1 MSPGVTH
8 EVEEL
13 AYREADGIGVA
24 LLWGPADGSLTVVC
38 ADARTGDWFAVAAER
53 TNALDVFYH
62 PYAHAARQRIS
73 YSVPSPGCAEAL
85 AA

>member
-1 MSPGVTH
+1 MSAGVTH

-13 AYREADGIGVA
+13 AYREADGIGVV
-24 LLWGPADGSLTVVC
+24 LLWGPADGRLTVVC
-38 ADARTGDWFAVAAER
+38 ADVRTGDWFAVAAES

-62 PYAHAARQRIS
+62 PYAYAAHQRVS
-73 YSVPSPGCAEAL
+73 YTVPSPGCAEAL